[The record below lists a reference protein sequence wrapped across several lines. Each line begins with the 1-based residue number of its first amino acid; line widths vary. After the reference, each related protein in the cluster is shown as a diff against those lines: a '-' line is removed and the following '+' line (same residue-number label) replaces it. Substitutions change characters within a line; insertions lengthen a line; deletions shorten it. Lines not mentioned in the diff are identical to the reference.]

1 MTQRP
6 GRRSA
11 AQQRQPWASSRAPSH
26 GPRSLGAETSPL
38 QCLLLALW
46 PRRPKLPSSHL
57 QPTGVQSATS
67 RLPKAAA
74 SATPTATASVSW
86 HPTVF
91 TCMIQRCIVRIQHG
105 PTSSD
110 RRDCR
115 QAVALRV
122 IAGRC
127 RRHRI
132 SSPPKQV
139 CQVQRPCRP
148 RRLQVQLQL
157 RLHRCVRDICQAPLY
172 LLPPLM
178 ICIAL
183 PACQLRGLH
192 NTLPMTTRLVSIACS
207 WLPQPTQRQAA
218 QQAATSQIRQVVL
231 AMSEAMAASC
241 DTVHAALVR
250 SCHRASL

>member
-38 QCLLLALW
+38 QCLLLVLW

-57 QPTGVQSATS
+57 QPTVVQSATS

-91 TCMIQRCIVRIQHG
+91 TCIIQRCNVRVQHG

-115 QAVALRV
+115 QAVALRRLLV
-122 IAGRC
+122 GAGGTASPPPQNKCAKCNVPVAQGGCKCNSNCDCIGERYLPSPPSPPPAPDDLHCTASMPTAGAAQYTAIDNTLGVNRLQLASPTHPAASRPAGR
-127 RRHRI
+127 HL
-132 SSPPKQV
+132 PN
-139 CQVQRPCRP
+139 
-148 RRLQVQLQL
+148 
-157 RLHRCVRDICQAPLY
+157 QAGGP
-172 LLPPLM
+172 
-178 ICIAL
+178 
-183 PACQLRGLH
+183 GH
-192 NTLPMTTRLVSIACS
+192 V
-207 WLPQPTQRQAA
+207 
-218 QQAATSQIRQVVL
+218 
-231 AMSEAMAASC
+231 
-241 DTVHAALVR
+241 
-250 SCHRASL
+250 